1 MPRPKAPSTPV
12 ASKMQL
18 GKPRPPGGR
27 RYAGVLLHLLGVA
40 LLLGGLVFLVQVT
53 RKYDEEQAAAPS
65 GPLRIA
71 LVNKPVWMSDF
82 LAQQI
87 ADTIP
92 KTSSSAFDHELLLK
106 SVAALKKNPWV
117 AGVNQVRR
125 VYGDQPG
132 DTLEVDCDFRAPVA
146 LVKWGPAYSLI
157 DNDGYLLPEQYTDA
171 QLEKITVG
179 RDGRTCLRVIEGVRQ
194 PPPEMGHKWA
204 GTDLAAGLD
213 LVKLLYGRLFV
224 DEITRI
230 DVSNFAGRINRG
242 DPQLVMVTRYGTQVW
257 WGRPLNAKDFFVEV
271 SPARKL
277 EMLRAVVQKEGRI
290 DANQPYL
297 DVRYDNLLIPTTQ
310 PTQARTIDDPS
321 H

>member
-1 MPRPKAPSTPV
+1 
-12 ASKMQL
+12 
-18 GKPRPPGGR
+18 
-27 RYAGVLLHLLGVA
+27 VLLHLLGVA